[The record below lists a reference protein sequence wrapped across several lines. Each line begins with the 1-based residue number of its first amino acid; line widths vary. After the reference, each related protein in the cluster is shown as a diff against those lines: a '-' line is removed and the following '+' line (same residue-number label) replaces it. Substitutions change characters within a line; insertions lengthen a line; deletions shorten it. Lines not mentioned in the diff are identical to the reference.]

1 MARTFSAPELVTLPR
16 LSAAAALSLGTE
28 LLTVA
33 NQRSLPAPIVK
44 AKKRLE
50 AALGE
55 LRDTRRAAHAADA
68 IDTSAAAAADQ
79 VLDAAW
85 SSLYSFLQGWAKLPG
100 EGAARASFARRL
112 LDLVY
117 PEGLRF
123 TQLGYKL
130 EWAESQTRLDRLA
143 EKANAS
149 LVKELGGEVFVRVL
163 REAHRT
169 YGAALK
175 ITEEKEEAKAA
186 AKVRAPLD
194 AFADALRRYALRVTS
209 YVDDQDD
216 DEEATALAAKLLAPL
231 STWRSAE
238 RRAGR
243 GDVGEE
249 PAPPPPDTSASDGAR
264 PRAPRSV

>member
-33 NQRSLPAPIVK
+33 NAQRSLPAPITK
-44 AKKRLE
+44 AKARL
-50 AALGE
+50 ATALEE
-55 LRDTRRAAHAADA
+55 LRSSRRAAHEADA

-79 VLDAAW
+79 TLDAAW
-85 SSLYSFLQGWAKLPG
+85 SSFYSFLQAWAKLPG
-100 EGAARASFARRL
+100 EGTAKASFARRL
-112 LDLVY
+112 IDLIY
-117 PEGLRF
+117 PDGLRF

-130 EWAESQTRLDRLA
+130 EWAESQTRIDRLA

-149 LVKELGGEVFVRVL
+149 LVKEFGGEMFVRVL
-163 REAHRT
+163 REAHRE
-169 YGAALK
+169 YGVALK
-175 ITEEKEEAKAA
+175 ITEAKEEAKAA

-194 AFADALRRYALRVTS
+194 AFADALRRYALRITS
-209 YVDDQDD
+209 YVDDEED
-216 DEEATALAAKLLAPL
+216 DETAEALAAKLLAPL

-243 GDVGEE
+243 PDVGEE
-249 PAPPPPDTSASDGAR
+249 EPAAPAPETPPFE
-264 PRAPRSV
+264 

>member
-1 MARTFSAPELVTLPR
+1 MPRMARTFSAPELVTLPR

-28 LLTVA
+28 LATVA
-33 NQRSLPAPIVK
+33 NAQRSLPASITK

-50 AALGE
+50 GALDE
-55 LRDTRRAAHAADA
+55 LRDIRRAAHEADA
-68 IDTSAAAAADQ
+68 IDTSAASAADQ

-85 SSLYSFLQGWAKLPG
+85 SSFHSFLQAWAKLPG
-100 EGAARASFARRL
+100 EGASRASFARRL

-149 LVKELGGEVFVRVL
+149 LVKELGGEMFVRVL
-163 REAHRT
+163 REAHRE
-169 YGAALK
+169 YGVALK
-175 ITEEKEEAKAA
+175 ITEAKEEAKAA

-216 DEEATALAAKLLAPL
+216 DEEAAALAAKLLAPL

-243 GDVGEE
+243 ADAGEE
-249 PAPPPPDTSASDGAR
+249 PETPPAEAPADD
-264 PRAPRSV
+264 